1 MTGNFNKDIASNL
14 TVSIPKDNILIAEND
29 DSQQLNQS
37 IPLMNQTIQKQTM
50 SPLQTLSEVEL
61 HKEFMPFE

>member
-29 DSQQLNQS
+29 DSQQLN
-37 IPLMNQTIQKQTM
+37 
-50 SPLQTLSEVEL
+50 
-61 HKEFMPFE
+61 